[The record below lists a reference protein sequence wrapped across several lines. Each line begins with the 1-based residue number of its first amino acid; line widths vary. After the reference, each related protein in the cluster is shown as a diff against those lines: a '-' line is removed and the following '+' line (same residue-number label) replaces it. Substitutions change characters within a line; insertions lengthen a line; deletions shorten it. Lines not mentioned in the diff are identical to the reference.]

1 MLQSDKTALHYSVIS
16 NTAHKIEKVAK
27 ELSAVYNA
35 SYFNEK
41 KANLRKEH
49 LKKYMKEL
57 EELINNSED

>member
-1 MLQSDKTALHYSVIS
+1 MLQTERQALHYKVIA
-16 NTAHKIEKVAK
+16 NTAHKVEKVAK
-27 ELSAVYNA
+27 ELSTIYNA